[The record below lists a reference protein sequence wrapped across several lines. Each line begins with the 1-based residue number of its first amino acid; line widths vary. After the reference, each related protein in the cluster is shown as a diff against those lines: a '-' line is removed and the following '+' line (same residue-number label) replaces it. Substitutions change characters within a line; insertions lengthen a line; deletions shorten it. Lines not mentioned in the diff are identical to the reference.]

1 VLLSTV
7 SKVCDTAEE
16 HARPAI
22 NFTDITRE
30 PGSLRVANMSF
41 ARRPHRTAATTSTTP
56 ISGAAITIVIMYA
69 TRQKREPNRSK
80 SCLLTC

>member
-1 VLLSTV
+1 MLLSTV

-41 ARRPHRTAATTSTTP
+41 ARRPHRTAATTSMTP
-56 ISGAAITIVIMYA
+56 ISGAAMIVVIMLPGRNA
-69 TRQKREPNRSK
+69 SPIDRNHIH
-80 SCLLTC
+80 